1 MRLVFAILGVVLA
14 GGMFF
19 YYTKPTYDA
28 VQATQAQI
36 AQYDAA
42 LDKAAELQQLKQSL
56 LSRYNAFN
64 PNDLDR
70 LQKFL
75 PDHVDNVRLILDL
88 DSLAGRYGLGLQ
100 NVDVSG
106 SSAATGAKNQTAIGA
121 ISASGQKYDSLTL
134 KFTTH
139 GTYSAFMQFM
149 TDLESSLRVVDLV
162 ALSISSNT
170 PGSAA
175 VSGPLGSRPS
185 GPTEPLY
192 TYDITLRTYWLK

>member
-1 MRLVFAILGVVLA
+1 MIRLLFAILGVAFA
-14 GGMFF
+14 GGIFFF
-19 YYTKPTYDA
+19 YTEPTYDSVKA
-28 VQATQAQI
+28 AQGEI

-42 LDKAAELQQLKQSL
+42 LDKASELQKLKQSL

-64 PNDLDR
+64 PTDLDR

-88 DSLAGRYGLGLQ
+88 DSLAGRFGLGLQ

-106 SSAATGAKNQTAIGA
+106 SSGQSGAKNQTALGA
-121 ISASGQKYDSLTL
+121 IAASGQKYDSLTL

-139 GTYSAFMQFM
+139 GTYSAFVRFM
-149 TDLESSLRVVDLV
+149 ADLESSLRVVDLV
-162 ALSISSNT
+162 ALSISSDT
-170 PGSAA
+170 PGVSA
-175 VSGPLGSRPS
+175 GPLGRAPS
-185 GPTEPLY
+185 GPAEPRY